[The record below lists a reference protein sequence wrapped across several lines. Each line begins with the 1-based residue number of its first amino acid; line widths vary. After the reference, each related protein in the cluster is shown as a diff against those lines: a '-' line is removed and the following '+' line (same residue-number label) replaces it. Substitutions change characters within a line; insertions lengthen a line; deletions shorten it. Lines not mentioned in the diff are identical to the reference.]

1 MSGPTDESA
10 RRARASAPLAG
21 LETDLVDGRLIVRPT
36 GSWTLHAIFP
46 PHLAVLDAARESALN
61 QVAFDCGA
69 LQAWDCRFVVFV
81 RELAQRC
88 ERGRIELDRAALP
101 PGVVRLLALADAAP
115 ERTDDDASSSKRWG
129 EGGFLNEIGR
139 QVVAFMRSAGE
150 LIEFTGAASVAL
162 VRLLRG
168 KARFRHRDLLR
179 IMQDV
184 GAAALPIV
192 SLTSILLGL
201 ILAYIGS
208 LQLTRFGAQE
218 YVADLVAI
226 AMSREMAAMMTGIIL
241 AGRTGAAF
249 AAQLGTMT
257 ANEEIDALRTAAI
270 APMEF
275 LVLPRIIALVLMM
288 PLLTLYANLMG
299 IIGGALVGLSLLDIE
314 PLQYLA
320 QTRKSVDLVDFATG
334 LIKACAYG
342 IIVAVSGCLRGMQC
356 GRSAAA
362 VGDAATS
369 AVVTGIVFIVVC
381 LATLT
386 VVYQVIGI

>member
-1 MSGPTDESA
+1 MIAPGNEVAQRTQP
-10 RRARASAPLAG
+10 SAPQAG
-21 LETDLVDGRLIVRPT
+21 LETDIVDGRLTVRPT
-36 GSWTLHAIFP
+36 GSWTLHAIIP
-46 PHLAVLDAARESALN
+46 AHVSGLDAWQEPALK
-61 QVAFDCGA
+61 QVIFDCGA
-69 LQAWDCRFVVFV
+69 LQAWDSRFVVFV
-81 RELAQRC
+81 RELAKRC
-88 ERGRIELDRAALP
+88 EQGLIELDRSALP
-101 PGVVRLLALADAAP
+101 RGVVRLLELADAAP
-115 ERTDDDASSSKRWG
+115 ERTDDSAPEAER
-129 EGGFLNEIGR
+129 GFLNEIGR
-139 QVVAFMRSAGE
+139 QMIAFMRSAGE

-162 VRLLRG
+162 VRMLRG
-168 KARFRHRDLLR
+168 RARFRHRDLLR

-184 GAAALPIV
+184 GAEALPIV

-201 ILAYIGS
+201 IFAYIGS
-208 LQLTRFGAQE
+208 LQLTKFGAQE

-226 AMSREMAAMMTGIIL
+226 TMAREMAAMMTGVIL

-270 APMEF
+270 PPMEF
-275 LVLPRIIALVLMM
+275 LVLPRIIALVLML

-314 PLQYLA
+314 PLQYIA
-320 QTRKSVDLVDFATG
+320 QTRKAVDLLDFATG
-334 LIKACAYG
+334 LFKACAYG
-342 IIVAVSGCLRGMQC
+342 VIVAVSGCLRGMQC

-362 VGDAATS
+362 VGEAATS

-381 LATLT
+381 SATLT

>member
-1 MSGPTDESA
+1 MIAPGNEVA
-10 RRARASAPLAG
+10 RRTQPSAPQAG
-21 LETDLVDGRLIVRPT
+21 LETDIVDGRLTVRPT
-36 GSWTLHAIFP
+36 GSWTLHAIIP
-46 PHLAVLDAARESALN
+46 AHVSGLDAWQEPALK
-61 QVAFDCGA
+61 QVIFDCGA
-69 LQAWDCRFVVFV
+69 LQAWDSRFVVFV
-81 RELAQRC
+81 RELAKRC
-88 ERGRIELDRAALP
+88 EQGLIELDRSALP
-101 PGVVRLLALADAAP
+101 RGVVRLLELADAAP
-115 ERTDDDASSSKRWG
+115 ERTDDSAPEAER
-129 EGGFLNEIGR
+129 GFLNEIGR
-139 QVVAFMRSAGE
+139 QMIAFMRSAGE

-162 VRLLRG
+162 VRMLRG
-168 KARFRHRDLLR
+168 RARFRHRDLLR

-184 GAAALPIV
+184 GAEALPIV

-201 ILAYIGS
+201 IFAYIGS
-208 LQLTRFGAQE
+208 LQLTKFGAQE

-226 AMSREMAAMMTGIIL
+226 TMAREMAAMMTGVIL

-270 APMEF
+270 PPMEF
-275 LVLPRIIALVLMM
+275 LVLPRIIALVLML

-314 PLQYLA
+314 PLQYIA
-320 QTRKSVDLVDFATG
+320 QTRKAVDLLDFATG
-334 LIKACAYG
+334 LFKACAYG
-342 IIVAVSGCLRGMQC
+342 VIVAVSGCLRGMQC

-362 VGDAATS
+362 VGEAATS

-381 LATLT
+381 SATLT

>member
-1 MSGPTDESA
+1 MSGPTDELA
-10 RRARASAPLAG
+10 RRSQPRAAQAG
-21 LETDLVDGRLIVRPT
+21 LETEMVDGRLTVRPT
-36 GSWTLHAIFP
+36 GSWTLHAIIP
-46 PHLAVLDAARESALN
+46 AHRAVLDTAQEAALKQVILDCAALH
-61 QVAFDCGA
+61 
-69 LQAWDCRFVVFV
+69 AWDSRFVVFV

-88 ERGRIELDRAALP
+88 EHERIEFDRAALP
-101 PGVVRLLALADAAP
+101 RGVVRLLALADAAP
-115 ERTDDDASSSKRWG
+115 ERSDDSASSSKRWG
-129 EGGFLNEIGR
+129 EHGFLNEIGR

-162 VRLLRG
+162 ARLLRG
-168 KARFRHRDLLR
+168 RARFRHRDLLR

-184 GAAALPIV
+184 GAEALPIV
-192 SLTSILLGL
+192 SLTSILLGV

-208 LQLTRFGAQE
+208 LQLAKFGAQE

-275 LVLPRIIALVLMM
+275 LVLPRIIALVLML

-299 IIGGALVGLSLLDIE
+299 IIGGAIVGLSLLDIE
-314 PLQYLA
+314 PLQYLV
-320 QTRKSVDLVDFATG
+320 QTRKSVDLIDFATG

-342 IIVAVSGCLRGMQC
+342 VIVAVSGCLRGMQC

-362 VGDAATS
+362 VGEAATS

-381 LATLT
+381 SATLT